1 MTKQVRC
8 RIFFYIYRK
17 IIASYLILFLHNL
30 TFSSMSRPE
39 ILANDIFTEEDK
51 AFIVDCRRTIHRW
64 PEGGFDLPR
73 TVAFVES
80 QLDKMGVEHTD
91 RYGISS
97 IVGYINYGLSS
108 EGGRP
113 YTVAIRADMDAL
125 PVTEKSGLVFASE
138 REGYMHA
145 CGHDGH
151 TAVLLGV
158 ARVLKRM
165 EKKLTC
171 RVKLI
176 FQASEESAFDKRS
189 GAKLMCDDGVL
200 DDVDVIVG
208 CHVDNNYPCGVLGI
222 HPGPCSSNSNPITV
236 EFFGKSCHATHPEQ
250 GADALAMAVR
260 FVNDYQYLLTRHVA
274 PDEVVASSVCSLHTG
289 TDSYNVISDY
299 ARIKM
304 TLRTFSDDTNDRIE
318 NLIRLLADSCA
329 QQFGGTAKV
338 DARINY
344 PANFNDDE
352 ICAKMHSAHAKVVG
366 EKNSIVAGLDITSE
380 DYAYFARIRPSC
392 YFRLGTR
399 NEQKGCTQALH
410 SNNFLIDEDALSIGC
425 KAFVQF
431 VLDCNGII

>member
-1 MTKQVRC
+1 MNG
-8 RIFFYIYRK
+8 YE
-17 IIASYLILFLHNL
+17 
-30 TFSSMSRPE
+30 M
-39 ILANDIFTEEDK
+39 LANDIFTDEDK
-51 AFIVDCRRTIHRW
+51 AFIIDCRRTLHRW

-80 QLDKMGVEHTD
+80 RLDLMGVDHSD
-91 RYGISS
+91 SYGISS
-97 IVGYINYGLSS
+97 VVGYINYGLST
-108 EGGRP
+108 EGGHP

-125 PVTEKSGLVFASE
+125 PVTEKTGLAFASE

-158 ARVLKRM
+158 ARVLKRI
-165 EKKLTC
+165 ENRLNC

-189 GAKLMCDDGVL
+189 GAKLMCEDGVL

-208 CHVDNNYPCGVLGI
+208 CHVDNKYPCGVLGI

-236 EFFGKSCHATHPEQ
+236 EFFGKSSHATHPEE

-260 FVNDYQYLLTRHVA
+260 FINDYQYLLTRHVA
-274 PDEVVASSVCSLHTG
+274 PDEVVASSICSLHTG
-289 TDSYNVISDY
+289 NDSYNVIADY

-304 TLRTFSDDTNDRIE
+304 TLRTFSDETNDRIE
-318 NLIRLLADSCA
+318 SHIRSLASSCA
-329 QQFGGTAKV
+329 EQFGGSARV
-338 DARINY
+338 DAGINY
-344 PANFNDDE
+344 PANYNDDAV
-352 ICAKMHSAHAKVVG
+352 CAMMHSAHSKVVG
-366 EKNSIVAGLDITSE
+366 EENAIVAVLDITSE
-380 DYAYFARIRPSC
+380 DYSYFARIRPSC

-399 NEQKGCTQALH
+399 NEQRGCTQELH
-410 SNNFLIDEDALSIGC
+410 SNDFMIDEDALAIGC

-431 VLDCNGII
+431 VLDCGNNTKNPD